1 LKPKLKMLAIL
12 MMAIMLVIPGKAQA
26 ALPSAYPLGLS
37 EQQTRELIN
46 HPIFDDT
53 GEEYAVDY
61 RHIQSPGRAT
71 KEEKPTAQF
80 EVLANGQVAGQSN
93 KENNLDAP
101 TTVIDVNLNDKITL
115 RDISQPYSGNKLSS
129 WDLQYRILPVP
140 EENITDINAYRSKFP
155 IKALV
160 DFRPELAGSKE
171 GINTYFQEALKE
183 MKDDYPEQDCYIE
196 LYLEVADKTKTN
208 QEGWSDNGTYAYHKT
223 KEMGSPYTK
232 GHIWYF
238 STALLRVNTKGVPDF
253 FPTPEGSDQWQ
264 ESYKTCAKTYIGT
277 PGETV
282 NINFA
287 LHNAGEK
294 QTTDFAA
301 TWFGSGWENP
311 IWKVDDIALDKGSK
325 QDFNLSVKVPAAGQ
339 ETRLVFLANIDGK
352 TPAAE
357 SNQEN
362 NIMIITISS
371 DIDLAATGIRSGVS
385 GVPVPGQRYTGTV
398 SFTNITKGY
407 LTNVPIGAYN
417 NGYKAVL
424 KDGSSN
430 IVEVSDFGPS
440 ETKEFTFQWTLDAL
454 GYSKLEE
461 CINVDPLPVVYPEK
475 NYNNNKNSMVVTAA
489 IKPESGQELRSRA
502 HQQISIRE
510 FQGNPIV
517 EREPNTCKWS
527 DIVRT
532 YLYPLKG
539 KNIQYYITNDS
550 DIDYSK
556 TIAPPRPGGD
566 DECGSYSVL
575 KSWEITEGY
584 ISYPKQSSSFS
595 FNNPVWWGEYAQ
607 EKLIIDQGGHR
618 GKANWQNWFA
628 LDGFPMKN
636 IRTGQYNGPPKSYN
650 LTCNYTIKVVYDK
663 TVGHVVCND
672 DGCWCVYKEYKNQ
685 VAYYHYKAAGSILVN
700 GAGTTPQPAGYV
712 DDWLKRHP
720 GAPDPR
726 KTYVYPEG

>member
-1 LKPKLKMLAIL
+1 MRKLIACILSLLMVLAIASTVFAQGEIYNYRDFSPKLSDGTKMKKPLSNFSIAVKSPHGEIKTSVTTENNIDTDIVPGPVIQ
-12 MMAIMLVIPGKAQA
+12 AAVGDTLVFADNSASRSGYKITAWDWQYWTEDKQVHELKSQIDKSLKLTIPGR
-26 ALPSAYPLGLS
+26 Y
-37 EQQTRELIN
+37 
-46 HPIFDDT
+46 HF
-53 GEEYAVDY
+53 
-61 RHIQSPGRAT
+61 
-71 KEEKPTAQF
+71 
-80 EVLANGQVAGQSN
+80 
-93 KENNLDAP
+93 
-101 TTVIDVNLNDKITL
+101 
-115 RDISQPYSGNKLSS
+115 
-129 WDLQYRILPVP
+129 
-140 EENITDINAYRSKFP
+140 
-155 IKALV
+155 
-160 DFRPELAGSKE
+160 
-171 GINTYFQEALKE
+171 
-183 MKDDYPEQDCYIE
+183 
-196 LYLEVADKTKTN
+196 YLCVADNAPVNISDQWLWKLN
-208 QEGWSDNGTYAYHKT
+208 WSDNGNHRAVKDL
-223 KEMGSPYTK
+223 
-232 GHIWYF
+232 GHGMQGYWYF
-238 STALLRVNTKGVPDF
+238 NEIIVEVAEGSPDF
-253 FPTPEGSDQWQ
+253 FPTPEGADTWQ
-264 ESYKTCAKTYIGT
+264 ESYKTCAKTYT
-277 PGETV
+277 AMPGEDI

-287 LHNAGEK
+287 LHNAGDK

-311 IWKVDDIALDKGSK
+311 VWKVDDIALDKGSK
-325 QDFNLSVKVPAAGQ
+325 QDFNLSIKVPAAGK

-352 TPAAE
+352 TPASE
-357 SNQEN
+357 QNQEN
-362 NIMIITISS
+362 NIMIITVSS

-385 GVPVPGQRYTGTV
+385 GVPVPGQRYTGIV

-417 NGYKAVL
+417 NGYRATL
-424 KDGSSN
+424 KDGSGN

-440 ETKEFTFQWTLDAL
+440 ETKEFAFQWTLDTM
-454 GYSKLEE
+454 GFSKLEE

-510 FQGNPIV
+510 FQGQPII

-527 DIVRT
+527 DIIRT
-532 YLYPLKG
+532 YLYPLKS
-539 KNIQYYITNDS
+539 KNIQYYITNDN

-595 FNNPVWWGEYAQ
+595 FNNPVWQGEYAQ

-636 IRTGQYNGPPKSYN
+636 IRTGQYNGPAKNYN
-650 LTCNYTIKVVYDK
+650 LTCDYTVKVVYDK

-720 GAPDPR
+720 GAHDPR